1 MVEIKEEEK
10 FDFIKHDS
18 VDNEQEEQG
27 TWVSGLSF
35 KLWFFP
41 WFGCWKNVR
50 KMILNFSILGL

>member
-18 VDNEQEEQG
+18 VDSEQEEQG

-41 WFGCWKNVR
+41 RFGC
-50 KMILNFSILGL
+50 

>member
-27 TWVSGLSF
+27 TSVSGLSF

-41 WFGCWKNVR
+41 
-50 KMILNFSILGL
+50 